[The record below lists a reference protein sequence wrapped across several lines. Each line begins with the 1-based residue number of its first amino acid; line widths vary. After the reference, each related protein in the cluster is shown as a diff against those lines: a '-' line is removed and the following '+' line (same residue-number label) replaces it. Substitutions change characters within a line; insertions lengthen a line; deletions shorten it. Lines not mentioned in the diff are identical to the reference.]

1 VSLLRRGDSRALVVA
16 VALLI
21 TVGLLDYLTPADV
34 EFTLFYMIPVVLTAW
49 VLGWRIASVIGLGA
63 AASELAVHAL
73 AQAVV
78 PVEELW
84 NGLSRFGIF
93 VALAYLADQFHLE
106 RIAKE
111 KAHQSERLRWAA
123 LDADRNA
130 LQRMLI
136 RELARPLRALDW
148 FARTFEERLVR
159 GANDALH
166 VHFRALR
173 HQVQEATFLG
183 TDLLS
188 LGRLEGGALHFERRR
203 VDLAQLLSEAA
214 DESPAR
220 NRVLLTFTSRPLTVI
235 GDPDRLR
242 HAFACLIDRAVEL
255 SPHEDVAVLARLSAN
270 EAAVEITSR
279 TRELSDADVELPRL
293 LVEGNGGRL
302 ILISGGVLRGSLATV
317 HLPLDPEA
325 AKPTNNKGEPESTLA
340 E

>member
-1 VSLLRRGDSRALVVA
+1 MRRGDSRVLLISA
-16 VALLI
+16 ALLI
-21 TVGLLDYLTPADV
+21 GIGLLDYLTPSDV

-49 VLGWRIASVIGLGA
+49 VLGWRVAVLVGLA
-63 AASELAVHAL
+63 AAAIELVVDAL
-73 AQAVV
+73 LRSVV
-78 PVEELW
+78 PAADLW
-84 NGLSRFGIF
+84 NGLSRFGTF
-93 VALAYLADQFHLE
+93 FALAYVTDQFHLE

-173 HQVQEATFLG
+173 HQIQEATFLG

-188 LGRLEGGALHFERRR
+188 LGRLQTETLHFERRR
-203 VDLAQLLSEAA
+203 VDLGQLLTEAA

-220 NRVLLTFTSRPLTVI
+220 NRVLLSPPKEPLAVI
-235 GDPDRLR
+235 ADPDRLR

-255 SPHEDVAVLARLSAN
+255 SPGEDVTVVARVSG
-270 EAAVEITSR
+270 EDAAVEITCRSH
-279 TRELSDADVELPRL
+279 ELTDDDVELPRL

-302 ILISGGVLRGSLATV
+302 LLIVRGVIRGSLAAIR
-317 HLPLDPEA
+317 LPLDPDA
-325 AKPTNNKGEPESTLA
+325 GTPKTKGETENTLA